1 MVPLQGLRYLRLPR
15 SGHYHGFGLVTCAGD
30 HPARWGRTPEL
41 SAVGH
46 DHAAG
51 GIGQPNFPRHVAVA
65 GRRDRVRDVR
75 GSRIDQGWRH
85 RRSPYRRNRVSGE
98 RFESQRPMSVAAD
111 PLEPRV
117 LLRRMFDAAIASAQ
131 PSLCVPPHLPAPPRG
146 RFIVIGAGKA
156 SAAMARAVEES
167 WSGPLSGLVVTRYGY
182 AVPCE
187 RIDIVEAAHPVP
199 DAAGMHAAQRML
211 EKVVG
216 LTEDDLV
223 LCLISGGGS
232 ALLPLPAAGLT
243 LDLKQAVSRA
253 LLASG
258 ATISEMNCVRR
269 HLSAIKG
276 GRLAAACHP
285 ARVLTLLISDVPGD
299 RPIDIAS
306 GPTAADPT
314 TCNDALA
321 IARRYGI
328 ELPPPPAE
336 TPESGRGA
344 SGNPARPALAHST
357 VRMIATPQMALEAAA
372 RVARAA
378 GIAPSIPADP
388 AAGAA
393 RDVGKV
399 LAGIAL
405 QVAERNQPFQAP
417 CILLS
422 GGETTVTVRGNGRGG
437 RNVEYLLSLAIALE
451 GHVRIHALAGDTD
464 GVDGQEE
471 IAGPDLGPDSLDR
484 ARRLGLNPQHML
496 GNNDAHSFFSA
507 LDDSVITG
515 PTLTNVNDFRA
526 ILIE

>member
-1 MVPLQGLRYLRLPR
+1 M
-15 SGHYHGFGLVTCAGD
+15 
-30 HPARWGRTPEL
+30 
-41 SAVGH
+41 SA
-46 DHAAG
+46 
-51 GIGQPNFPRHVAVA
+51 
-65 GRRDRVRDVR
+65 
-75 GSRIDQGWRH
+75 
-85 RRSPYRRNRVSGE
+85 
-98 RFESQRPMSVAAD
+98 AAD

-131 PSLCVPPHLPAPPRG
+131 PALCVPPHLPAAPRG

-167 WSGPLSGLVVTRYGY
+167 WSGPLSSLVVTRYDYG
-182 AVPCE
+182 VPCE
-187 RIDIVEAAHPVP
+187 RIEIVEAAHPVP

-211 EKVVG
+211 EKVGG

-285 ARVLTLLISDVPGD
+285 AHVLTLLISDVPGD

-306 GPTAADPT
+306 GPTVADPT

-321 IARRYGI
+321 IVRRYGI
-328 ELPPPPAE
+328 ELPSPARDIL
-336 TPESGRGA
+336 ESGRGE
-344 SGNPARPALAHST
+344 SVKPGDPRLARST

-378 GIAPSIPADP
+378 GVESYILGDAIE
-388 AAGAA
+388 GEA

-399 LAGIAL
+399 LAAMAL
-405 QVAERNQPFQAP
+405 QVAERNQPFGAP
-417 CILLS
+417 CVLLS
-422 GGETTVTVRGNGRGG
+422 GGETTVTVRGSGRGG

-451 GHVRIHALAGDTD
+451 GHPRIHALAGDTD

-471 IAGPDLGPDSLDR
+471 IAGGCIGPDSLAR
-484 ARRLGLNPQHML
+484 AWALGLRPKDML
-496 GNNDAHSFFSA
+496 DNNDGHSFFSA
-507 LDDSVITG
+507 LGDSVITG

-526 ILIE
+526 ILIGR